1 MSNAIYYM
9 MPRKYFTGGVIVLDL
24 KRINNFSEF
33 RRKFELTLIK
43 KLRLHS
49 SSMRQVIEQADN
61 EDFAKHLVSFFNQTD
76 DEFILNYK
84 KRDQRSKLTFLLC
97 FDNCEDLLSSKDP
110 KDFQKLI
117 L

>member
-9 MPRKYFTGGVIVLDL
+9 MPRKYFTGGVIVLVL
-24 KRINNFSEF
+24 KRINNFNEF

-49 SSMRQVIEQADN
+49 SSMRQVIEQANND
-61 EDFAKHLVSFFNQTD
+61 EFAKHLVSFFNQTD

-84 KRDQRSKLTFLLC
+84 KRDQNSRLTFLLC
-97 FDNCEDLLSSKDP
+97 FDNCEE
-110 KDFQKLI
+110 I